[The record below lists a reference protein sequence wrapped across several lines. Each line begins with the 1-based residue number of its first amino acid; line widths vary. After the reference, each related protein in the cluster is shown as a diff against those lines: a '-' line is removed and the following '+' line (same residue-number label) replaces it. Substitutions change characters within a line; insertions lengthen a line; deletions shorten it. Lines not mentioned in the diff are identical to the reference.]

1 MMAPASSVMRYRVP
15 MITRWYAYF
24 ESALEGP
31 ALI

>member
-1 MMAPASSVMRYRVP
+1 MMAPAPSAMRYRVP